1 MKKGLIK
8 TLAVSAV
15 ALLGLTACGNGGDTA
30 DNGDAALEETTT
42 ISVGVLQ
49 IAPSVAVQY
58 GIDEGIF
65 EKHGLEVELETGTG
79 GAAMLPAVS
88 TGQMNFAVGN
98 PLSVI
103 TANDRGLDMRIVTGY
118 SNSRAEGDDINGVVV
133 KKDSGIDTWTDLEGK
148 TTSVNALK
156 TQGDLTIMASA
167 DDEGGDPTKLKFSE
181 MPFPDMEAQL
191 ERGNMDAM
199 WTPEPFLSQALSNDE
214 NKLLGY
220 PNQDA
225 NPGMPTMVSFT
236 SGNYAEENP
245 EVVRAFQEAMKETL
259 AAAEENNADARAL
272 LVDFLRMDEDL
283 AQNMNM
289 EIWDGEITNDQLNKL
304 AEHALKYEFI
314 DNEPDMDKIIMD

>member
-103 TANDRGLDMRIVTGY
+103 TANDRGLAMRIV
-118 SNSRAEGDDINGVVV
+118 NG
-133 KKDSGIDTWTDLEGK
+133 
-148 TTSVNALK
+148 
-156 TQGDLTIMASA
+156 
-167 DDEGGDPTKLKFSE
+167 
-181 MPFPDMEAQL
+181 
-191 ERGNMDAM
+191 
-199 WTPEPFLSQALSNDE
+199 
-214 NKLLGY
+214 
-220 PNQDA
+220 
-225 NPGMPTMVSFT
+225 
-236 SGNYAEENP
+236 
-245 EVVRAFQEAMKETL
+245 
-259 AAAEENNADARAL
+259 
-272 LVDFLRMDEDL
+272 
-283 AQNMNM
+283 
-289 EIWDGEITNDQLNKL
+289 
-304 AEHALKYEFI
+304 
-314 DNEPDMDKIIMD
+314 